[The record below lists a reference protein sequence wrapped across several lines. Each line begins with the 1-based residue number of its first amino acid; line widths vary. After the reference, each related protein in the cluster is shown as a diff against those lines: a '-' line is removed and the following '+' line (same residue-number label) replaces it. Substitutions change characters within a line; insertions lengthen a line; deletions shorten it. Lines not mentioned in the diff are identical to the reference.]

1 MVFARGLFFKRKTS
15 KRARQKNARAFSAA
29 CGSQRII
36 MGKIKSGFEGILE
49 GKKETLGVLGFRDS
63 IQKKKTTKTT
73 KTLKDNK
80 DNTNAV
86 FFRRHVV
93 RVGARKRRRR
103 RRRRQVEGAFNNA
116 FNARRSFSVAQQRL
130 FRFGE
135 LERRRRRR
143 RRRVE
148 LHDAPIFCR
157 GEILGKLGAERR

>member
-1 MVFARGLFFKRKTS
+1 MPGVFFLRGKRRKEQVKRTRALFRRLVGVREYNNGENKKWVRRDS
-15 KRARQKNARAFSAA
+15 R
-29 CGSQRII
+29 
-36 MGKIKSGFEGILE
+36 
-49 GKKETLGVLGFRDS
+49 GKKRDIWCFRVSGLDTK
-63 IQKKKTTKTT
+63 KKKTTKTT
-73 KTLKDNK
+73 KTLKDTK

-93 RVGARKRRRR
+93 RVGARKR

-135 LERRRRRR
+135 LERRRRR
-143 RRRVE
+143 VE

>member
-1 MVFARGLFFKRKTS
+1 MVFARGLFLRGKRRKEQD
-15 KRARQKNARAFSAA
+15 KRTRALFRRLVGVREYNNGENKKWVRRDS
-29 CGSQRII
+29 R
-36 MGKIKSGFEGILE
+36 
-49 GKKETLGVLGFRDS
+49 GKKRDIWCFRVSGLDT
-63 IQKKKTTKTT
+63 KKKTTKTT
-73 KTLKDNK
+73 KTLKDTK

-103 RRRRQVEGAFNNA
+103 RRRRQVGGAFNNA

-135 LERRRRRR
+135 LERRRRR
-143 RRRVE
+143 VE

>member
-49 GKKETLGVLGFRDS
+49 GKKETFGVLGFRDS

-73 KTLKDNK
+73 KTLKDTK

>member
-1 MVFARGLFFKRKTS
+1 
-15 KRARQKNARAFSAA
+15 
-29 CGSQRII
+29 

-49 GKKETLGVLGFRDS
+49 GKKRDIWCFRVSGLDT
-63 IQKKKTTKTT
+63 KKKTTKTT
-73 KTLKDNK
+73 KTLKDTK

-103 RRRRQVEGAFNNA
+103 RRRRRQVGGAFNNA

-135 LERRRRRR
+135 LERRRRR
-143 RRRVE
+143 VE
-148 LHDAPIFCR
+148 HMTHQYFAEERYLENWVPNDAEENLWDDDDAEGR
-157 GEILGKLGAERR
+157 GRAQQQRQQRGII

>member
-63 IQKKKTTKTT
+63 IQKKRKTTTT
-73 KTLKDNK
+73 KKTLKDNK
-80 DNTNAV
+80 DNTNAL

-93 RVGARKRRRR
+93 RVARKRQR

-143 RRRVE
+143 RVE

>member
-1 MVFARGLFFKRKTS
+1 
-15 KRARQKNARAFSAA
+15 
-29 CGSQRII
+29 

-49 GKKETLGVLGFRDS
+49 GKKETFGVLGFRDS

-73 KTLKDNK
+73 KTLKDTK

-103 RRRRQVEGAFNNA
+103 RRRRRQVGGAFNNA

-135 LERRRRRR
+135 LERRRRR
-143 RRRVE
+143 VE

>member
-1 MVFARGLFFKRKTS
+1 
-15 KRARQKNARAFSAA
+15 
-29 CGSQRII
+29 

-49 GKKETLGVLGFRDS
+49 GKKETFGVLGFREDS
-63 IQKKKTTKTT
+63 IQKKKMTKTT
-73 KTLKDNK
+73 KTLKDTK

-103 RRRRQVEGAFNNA
+103 RRRRQVGGAFNNA

-135 LERRRRRR
+135 LERRRRR
-143 RRRVE
+143 VE

>member
-1 MVFARGLFFKRKTS
+1 MSFE
-15 KRARQKNARAFSAA
+15 
-29 CGSQRII
+29 
-36 MGKIKSGFEGILE
+36 SGPENDDDDAKWG
-49 GKKETLGVLGFRDS
+49 
-63 IQKKKTTKTT
+63 
-73 KTLKDNK
+73 
-80 DNTNAV
+80 
-86 FFRRHVV
+86 
-93 RVGARKRRRR
+93 
-103 RRRRQVEGAFNNA
+103 GAFNNA

>member
-15 KRARQKNARAFSAA
+15 KRARQKNARAFRRL
-29 CGSQRII
+29 CERII

-49 GKKETLGVLGFRDS
+49 GKKETFGVLGFRDS
-63 IQKKKTTKTT
+63 IQKKKTMKTT

-103 RRRRQVEGAFNNA
+103 RRRQVGGTFNNA

-148 LHDAPIFCR
+148 LYDAPIFCR

>member
-1 MVFARGLFFKRKTS
+1 
-15 KRARQKNARAFSAA
+15 
-29 CGSQRII
+29 

-49 GKKETLGVLGFRDS
+49 GKKETFGVLGFRDS

-73 KTLKDNK
+73 KTLKDTK

-93 RVGARKRRRR
+93 RVGARKR

>member
-1 MVFARGLFFKRKTS
+1 
-15 KRARQKNARAFSAA
+15 
-29 CGSQRII
+29 

-49 GKKETLGVLGFRDS
+49 GKKETFGVLGFRDS

-73 KTLKDNK
+73 KTLKDTK

-93 RVGARKRRRR
+93 RVARKRRRR
-103 RRRRQVEGAFNNA
+103 RRRQEGAFNTVD
-116 FNARRSFSVAQQRL
+116 ARSGVEFFSVVQQRL
-130 FRFGE
+130 FPRFGD
-135 LERRRRRR
+135 LERRR